1 MSAEKP
7 EIGDVWENDGLILH
21 IDKFSEDKY
30 GKIIYCY
37 DMDKKGYVA
46 GCWYYLD
53 IFLNN
58 AKYQGKSK
66 ASVNDLFQTEQD
78 VANNVAKPTLQH
90 LQAENNRLRETLKSQ
105 IKALLA
111 LKGFYPETSLFAD
124 DNIRRIKQSLNGESE
139 E

>member
-7 EIGDVWENDGLILH
+7 EVGDV
-21 IDKFSEDKY
+21 
-30 GKIIYCY
+30 
-37 DMDKKGYVA
+37 
-46 GCWYYLD
+46 
-53 IFLNN
+53 FLNWHSQRKSIVVFQMKRRGYQCLVEN
-58 AKYQGKSK
+58 GGLSVRFESELKNMKYLGKSK
-66 ASVNDLFQTEQD
+66 ASVNNLFQTEQD
-78 VANNVAKPTLQH
+78 VANNIAKPDLQH

-124 DNIRRIKQSLNGESE
+124 DNIRRIRQALIGESE

>member
-1 MSAEKP
+1 MSAEKTKMP
-7 EIGDVWENDGLILH
+7 LKAIMTINGARGLLWELVANYP
-21 IDKFSEDKY
+21 FSEDDTAR
-30 GKIIYCY
+30 IIRCLK
-37 DMDKKGYVA
+37 DLKN
-46 GCWYYLD
+46 
-53 IFLNN
+53 LN
-58 AKYQGKSK
+58 
-66 ASVNDLFQTEQD
+66 LMFQTEQD
-78 VANNVAKPTLQH
+78 VSNNVAKPTLQH

>member
-1 MSAEKP
+1 MMSAGKP
-7 EIGDVWENDGLILH
+7 EVGDVFAHPKTGSRRVVL
-21 IDKFSEDKY
+21 SEITQYRWWCLLDS
-30 GKIIYCY
+30 G
-37 DMDKKGYVA
+37 
-46 GCWYYLD
+46 GCVINYS
-53 IFLNN
+53 
-58 AKYQGKSK
+58 YQFDNWDYIGKSIEN
-66 ASVNDLFQTEQD
+66 VNNIFQTEQD

>member
-1 MSAEKP
+1 MMSAGKP
-7 EIGDVWENDGLILH
+7 EVGDVFAHPKTGSRRVVL
-21 IDKFSEDKY
+21 SEITQYRWWCLLDS
-30 GKIIYCY
+30 G
-37 DMDKKGYVA
+37 
-46 GCWYYLD
+46 GCVINYS
-53 IFLNN
+53 
-58 AKYQGKSK
+58 YQFDNWDYIGKSIEN
-66 ASVNDLFQTEQD
+66 VNNIFQTEQD

-124 DNIRRIKQSLNGESE
+124 DNIRRIRQVLNGESE

>member
-1 MSAEKP
+1 MSAGKP
-7 EIGDVWENDGLILH
+7 EVGDVFAHPKTGSRRVVL
-21 IDKFSEDKY
+21 SEITQYRWWCLLDS
-30 GKIIYCY
+30 G
-37 DMDKKGYVA
+37 
-46 GCWYYLD
+46 GCVINYS
-53 IFLNN
+53 
-58 AKYQGKSK
+58 YQFDNWDYIGKSIEN
-66 ASVNDLFQTEQD
+66 VNNIFQTEQD

-124 DNIRRIKQSLNGESE
+124 DNIRRIRQVLNGESE